1 MGEKK
6 EKNILYVSFT
16 LLLENVESWKC
27 GQSCLSVVAVLSFFH
42 SAFFA

>member
-6 EKNILYVSFT
+6 REKCFIYVSFT

-27 GQSCLSVVAVLSFFH
+27 GQSCLSVVAEFCHFFTRLS
-42 SAFFA
+42 